1 MFPGNGYSL
10 YGQNMRANAADK
22 NQYQYNN
29 LNVRPRANVQ
39 YPNNPNN
46 NYPRPNNPNNLYQN
60 KNNQRPNAF
69 YQSNNNNQRPMMQ
82 QPPNKLYSSAISYN
96 QSNNI
101 LKQNKKYGDL
111 EVRAFFRDENSNSLS
126 AKDLK
131 IQNDLNSLVNQY
143 LNIFDN
149 INKLNNYKPKGVN
162 ADFPKLNEIKKEL
175 EQVDSFNG
183 NEYSNFIGQLYEVS
197 KDDKVLNL
205 GYDTYKKNPRNGD
218 EEIKKII
225 SNFKYDIV
233 LYTNKDNT
241 KANYKKLNNYIDKKN
256 NAKKKQD
263 NNNNN
268 NFNNNNNNYNNNN
281 NNNNNNNY
289 NNNSNNY
296 NNRNNNYNNNN
307 NNYNNNNNNNYR
319 NNNNNNNYNN
329 NNRNNNNDNDDNFNL
344 FDLNN
349 DDNNN
354 NNRNNNNNNNYNNNN
369 YNNNN
374 NNYNN
379 NRNNNNYNT
388 IYNNNNN
395 NNRNNFKDIN
405 DSNDYN
411 NNNNNNR
418 INFNDN
424 NNSNNINQVNSIY
437 NTFKPKYEDPNEIS
451 DYNNYNSN
459 KKSEPIN
466 VKFIIEGKE
475 VFHEV
480 NPDDSGEVLHL
491 YAIQEKDEPSIFTD
505 NGKCLTYDALL
516 NLKVG
521 EIFKD
526 CEPILN
532 VY

>member
-22 NQYQYNN
+22 NQYQYSN

-205 GYDTYKKNPRNGD
+205 DYDSFKKNNR
-218 EEIKKII
+218 EIDDQIKNVI
-225 SNFKYDIV
+225 SDFKYDIV
-233 LYTNKDNT
+233 LFTNKNNT
-241 KANYKKLNNYIDKKN
+241 TPQTYGKLNDYIK
-256 NAKKKQD
+256 KKKQ

-268 NFNNNNNNYNNNN
+268 TINNPNNQ
-281 NNNNNNNY
+281 
-289 NNNSNNY
+289 NNSNSNY
-296 NNRNNNYNNNN
+296 YPSENLI
-307 NNYNNNNNNNYR
+307 
-319 NNNNNNNYNN
+319 
-329 NNRNNNNDNDDNFNL
+329 DNDDDGGFNL
-344 FDLNN
+344 LK
-349 DDNNN
+349 
-354 NNRNNNNNNNYNNNN
+354 
-369 YNNNN
+369 
-374 NNYNN
+374 
-379 NRNNNNYNT
+379 T
-388 IYNNNNN
+388 EVTQT
-395 NNRNNFKDIN
+395 
-405 DSNDYN
+405 
-411 NNNNNNR
+411 
-418 INFNDN
+418 
-424 NNSNNINQVNSIY
+424 NQK
-437 NTFKPKYEDPNEIS
+437 FEDPNDIS
-451 DYNNYNSN
+451 DYNNLNSYFNNQN
-459 KKSEPIN
+459 KNNSEPIS
-466 VKFIIEGKE
+466 VKFIIDGNEA
-475 VFHEV
+475 FHEV
-480 NPDDSGEVLHL
+480 KSNDSGEVLYL
-491 YAIQEKDEPSIFTD
+491 LAMQSKDDPKIYTMD
-505 NGKCLTYDALL
+505 GRNLTYDVLIRS
-516 NLKVG
+516 KIG
-521 EIFKD
+521 EIFGD
-526 CEPILN
+526 FEPVLN
-532 VY
+532 IY